1 MSAYD
6 EFLAAMRRRFT
17 PPKGA
22 GRCAC
27 CAFHI
32 TTQGHRDGCPDD
44 RGNIGER

>member
-6 EFLAAMRRRFT
+6 EFLAAMRRGFT

-44 RGNIGER
+44 RRNIGER